1 MSLGRLPTGHWAS
14 GGGGSAP
21 PHTRPTTSNEG
32 AHSPSSSLLI
42 HLPWTAEPLKPH
54 RCPRAP
60 LAFDGGG
67 EMVTG
72 SRLST
77 FHSGVVSLWSGEFTN
92 DTAVWQGFPR
102 MRCGRPGSPRRR
114 SDGHPSRA
122 GRRH

>member
-1 MSLGRLPTGHWAS
+1 MSLGVVPTGHRAS

-54 RCPRAP
+54 ALPLALR

-67 EMVTG
+67 DVPHGQGHRSNRGQRARGHRQHRGVAGASPGAVQDLTG
-72 SRLST
+72 LVGAQLFAT
-77 FHSGVVSLWSGEFTN
+77 MI
-92 DTAVWQGFPR
+92 WQ
-102 MRCGRPGSPRRR
+102 M
-114 SDGHPSRA
+114 
-122 GRRH
+122 